1 MEENN
6 ATGNFLNIDAL
17 EVYTIKCLLTNQTL
31 LSKFISSMKSSYF
44 HTTSN
49 LTIFKIIR
57 DYYHDYQIKIP
68 NDELPIR
75 LESILPKSN
84 SEDKNKELRQTCLKL
99 ADDLYNGE
107 PINTESAGQNI
118 MNFISQR
125 AGEEAINKLVLSMT
139 NTDNSD
145 NFKERQF
152 NAIFNCVNEL
162 KQSTN
167 ICIDDKEPFNL
178 ADMSRLHEIRKE
190 ALGDEDNNRIIKF
203 YIKSMNDIMQYD
215 GVAVGSIVCVVATP
229 GCFTGDTRI
238 MTLDGKS
245 ETLENL
251 YNMKSKNLEVFSFD
265 KDKRNINVSLAESV
279 YLSKYED
286 KLVEVEIDGS
296 YKIRCTLD
304 HPFLLRNGEYK
315 KAEFLQVG
323 DSLEPI
329 RRELFKERFPDRKFK
344 TDYEVVTN
352 GDNRTEFTAN
362 LTCIKKYGRMPIMGK
377 EQVHHIDHDKLNNKL
392 ENIELVDKHK
402 HLSEHMK
409 ILTNKGKDSTGYKTR
424 FGQPNGNLNHEQVI
438 EHNKSD
444 YMRKIVSESTKRL
457 WTTKEYR
464 DKHLNNINSLIGSNY
479 SKEAQQYKRKCK
491 ALNFLNTMINTFGI
505 ENVTIDN
512 YHNLCNKLNSNYT
525 ISLTHIANCYNVTG
539 FKETAKRHKIKEG
552 QEYLEKIWPQILED
566 AKNYNHKI
574 TNIKFITLDE
584 PVPVYGLYNVSE
596 NHNYAI
602 ALDNNEGI
610 FVSNSGKSTF
620 LMNQGLCSASQGL
633 RVAHCFIG
641 DMEYLDGLIRY
652 YTCYTETENSRIMI
666 ANKLLE
672 KDIKLRKRALKKYKE
687 GSDQF
692 LFNERL
698 IKEKEA
704 QLKQNQE
711 IDEQLE
717 REGKKKLVLT
727 SRQMAQ
733 FSESDLLKLLSSD
746 EKFMKIA
753 QNVDIFK
760 YASAEI
766 TMDALKEE
774 IYSRQRQKGIHYDV
788 IIVDYDGNLKQPA
801 DSMYESGGIIYDQAK
816 NLAQINHSV
825 VFMASQPKQ
834 SFWRNELIPI
844 EACAESSKKQMVM
857 DMLITIGRPEGV
869 NTGIRKIYVP
879 KNRRGKENEIFH
891 AKLNGETGFMYE
903 IFQDEY
909 DALKKQGYDP
919 TLVLDTATK
928 KKQEQMKQQEN
939 NNNNQANNVNQESQ
953 INLNVLKQ

>member
-17 EVYTIKCLLTNQTL
+17 EVYTIKCLLMNQTL
-31 LSKFISSMKSSYF
+31 LSKFISSMKSNYF

-49 LTIFKIIR
+49 LTIYKIIR
-57 DYYHDYQIKIP
+57 DYYNEYQVKIP
-68 NDELPIR
+68 RDELPIR

-84 SEDKNKELRQTCLKL
+84 SEDKNKELRDTCLKL
-99 ADDLYNGE
+99 IDDLYNSDE
-107 PINTESAGQNI
+107 INVESASQN
-118 MNFISQR
+118 MVNFISQR

-139 NTDNSD
+139 NTDNSND
-145 NFKERQF
+145 YKERQF
-152 NAIFNCVNEL
+152 NAIYDCINEL
-162 KQSTN
+162 KKSTN
-167 ICIDDKEPFNL
+167 VSINNNEPFNL
-178 ADMSRLHEIRKE
+178 ADMARLSEIRKE
-190 ALGDEDNNRIIKF
+190 ALGDDENNRIIKF
-203 YIKSMNDIMQYD
+203 YIKSMNEIMQYD

-286 KLVEVEIDGS
+286 KLVEVEIDGN

-377 EQVHHIDHDKLNNKL
+377 EQVHHVNHDKLNNKL

-409 ILTNKGKDSTGYKTR
+409 ILTNKGKEATGYKTR

-464 DKHLNNINSLIGSNY
+464 DKHLNNINSFIGSNY

-491 ALNFLNTMINTFGI
+491 ALNFLNTMINTFGV

-552 QEYLEKIWPQILED
+552 QEYLEKVWPQILED

-602 ALDNNEGI
+602 ALNDNEGI

-620 LMNQGLCSASQGL
+620 LINQGLCSAAQGL
-633 RVAHCFIG
+633 KVAHCFIG

-652 YTCYTETENSRIMI
+652 YTCYTETENSKIMI

-672 KDIKLRKRALKKYKE
+672 KEIKLRKRALKKYKE
-687 GSDQF
+687 GTEQYM
-692 LFNERL
+692 FNER
-698 IKEKEA
+698 IIIEKEN
-704 QLKQNQE
+704 QLKQNQQ

-717 REGKKKLVLT
+717 REGKKKVILT

-733 FSESDLLKLLSSD
+733 FTEEELYKLLSTD

-753 QNVDIFK
+753 KNVDIYK
-760 YASAEI
+760 YASSEI

-774 IYSRQRQKGIHYDV
+774 LYTQQKQKGIHYDV

-816 NLAQINHSV
+816 NLAQVNHSV

-844 EACAESSKKQMVM
+844 EACAESSKKQMVI

-919 TLVLDTATK
+919 TLIIESANK
-928 KKQEQMKQQEN
+928 KKQEQKQPEEQK
-939 NNNNQANNVNQESQ
+939 VDTSQ
-953 INLNVLKQ
+953 VNLNILK

>member
-229 GCFTGDTRI
+229 G
-238 MTLDGKS
+238 
-245 ETLENL
+245 
-251 YNMKSKNLEVFSFD
+251 
-265 KDKRNINVSLAESV
+265 
-279 YLSKYED
+279 
-286 KLVEVEIDGS
+286 
-296 YKIRCTLD
+296 
-304 HPFLLRNGEYK
+304 
-315 KAEFLQVG
+315 
-323 DSLEPI
+323 
-329 RRELFKERFPDRKFK
+329 
-344 TDYEVVTN
+344 
-352 GDNRTEFTAN
+352 
-362 LTCIKKYGRMPIMGK
+362 
-377 EQVHHIDHDKLNNKL
+377 
-392 ENIELVDKHK
+392 
-402 HLSEHMK
+402 
-409 ILTNKGKDSTGYKTR
+409 
-424 FGQPNGNLNHEQVI
+424 
-438 EHNKSD
+438 
-444 YMRKIVSESTKRL
+444 
-457 WTTKEYR
+457 
-464 DKHLNNINSLIGSNY
+464 
-479 SKEAQQYKRKCK
+479 
-491 ALNFLNTMINTFGI
+491 
-505 ENVTIDN
+505 
-512 YHNLCNKLNSNYT
+512 
-525 ISLTHIANCYNVTG
+525 
-539 FKETAKRHKIKEG
+539 
-552 QEYLEKIWPQILED
+552 
-566 AKNYNHKI
+566 
-574 TNIKFITLDE
+574 
-584 PVPVYGLYNVSE
+584 
-596 NHNYAI
+596 
-602 ALDNNEGI
+602 
-610 FVSNSGKSTF
+610 SGKSTF

-844 EACAESSKKQMVM
+844 EACAESSKKQMVI